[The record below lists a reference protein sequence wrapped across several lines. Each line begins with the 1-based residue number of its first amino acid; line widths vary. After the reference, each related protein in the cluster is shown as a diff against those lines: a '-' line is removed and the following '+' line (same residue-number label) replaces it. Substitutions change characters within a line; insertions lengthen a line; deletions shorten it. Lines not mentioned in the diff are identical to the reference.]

1 IGHWSL
7 AGPISTGRDLL
18 SERLVWP
25 FEVVDFPPGVE
36 GTLRLCEIAEL
47 SQCEHLSRE
56 GAVESFILAAALR
69 VIWAAAD
76 DGDAKLEQPHREPC
90 PSLAGRIT
98 PGRTIVD
105 EEGLREPVVAKGLLQ
120 AAAHG
125 ICALIGT
132 GLQTQIIA
140 GVVIHHR
147 QRMALGIIAEP

>member
-1 IGHWSL
+1 M
-7 AGPISTGRDLL
+7 
-18 SERLVWP
+18 
-25 FEVVDFPPGVE
+25 
-36 GTLRLCEIAEL
+36 
-47 SQCEHLSRE
+47 
-56 GAVESFILAAALR
+56 ESFILAAALR
-69 VIWAAAD
+69 VIWAAVD

-105 EEGLREPVVAKGLLQ
+105 EEGLREPVMAKGLLQ

-132 GLQTQIIA
+132 GLQAQIIA

-147 QRMALGIIAEP
+147 QRMALGIVAEPNPAFEVHLPQQIGGRHLETLACHRAADRRLDAARPTQDLMNC